1 MCVFEGALENSRVWS
16 YIEVYV
22 KSLWNQKALGKSF
35 NLPEPQFPHL
45 QSGEITV
52 SGGRWL
58 LPYRQSLFRWG
69 SLPFSGFQIP
79 HLYEGSSD
87 SGPSAEK
94 YKLQSASDTLAG
106 CSWTVLGSRSGSTS
120 DLWSPG
126 HILSLILCLCF
137 SLCQT

>member
-52 SGGRWL
+52 SHKG
-58 LPYRQSLFRWG
+58 LFITKFI
-69 SLPFSGFQIP
+69 SF
-79 HLYEGSSD
+79 
-87 SGPSAEK
+87 
-94 YKLQSASDTLAG
+94 
-106 CSWTVLGSRSGSTS
+106 V
-120 DLWSPG
+120 
-126 HILSLILCLCF
+126 LSLILQTLIICCVHEIQKQ
-137 SLCQT
+137 SLPPVNYRTCQ